1 MTWRWARRRSSA
13 ASSDCPFTG
22 LAGGAERVYKLLL
35 AWKYLRR
42 KLAPLFAAMAVTL
55 CTAMTVIVISVMG
68 GFLDTLRDA
77 ARGVTGDLI
86 VLGGLQGFPAYD
98 GLVDA
103 LEAHPEIDAAVPVL
117 ETFGLLKIL
126 RGTDPVQVQGVDLDA
141 LEGVIAVRDTLLW
154 DEADRR
160 ERLEGWSGVHPESM
174 LERIRAG
181 RLDGGGEGPGS
192 EPLAVLGVETNP
204 AQSRGEDGS
213 YSFDNAMVG
222 YGVEL
227 TVVPLTEAGG
237 IQDLDASTRRFRV
250 VNEFK
255 SGLYQ
260 VDSQTVMV
268 PFDTLQS
275 MLEMGP
281 PTVRVGADAFGEGG
295 RLERRPELAR
305 THQVVMSSPAEGADL
320 ERVRDA
326 AQAIVDGYYAQ
337 FPDLRVAVP
346 RVVTWRD
353 KHGQLI
359 TAVEN
364 EKGLVTFLFG
374 VISIVAVVMV
384 ASTFYMIVLEK
395 TRDIGVLRAIGA
407 ARSGVAAMFL
417 TYGLAIGLLGAVLG
431 LALAA
436 AVVLNLNAIQD
447 GIAAVTGWRMWDPR
461 TYFFDQIPARIDPA
475 EAVWIGL
482 GGVLSAVL
490 GAVIPAVLAA
500 RLDPVRSLRYE

>member
-1 MTWRWARRRSSA
+1 M
-13 ASSDCPFTG
+13 
-22 LAGGAERVYKLLL
+22 YKLLL

-98 GLVDA
+98 GLVEV
-103 LEAHPEIDAAVPVL
+103 LNGHPEVDAAVPVL
-117 ETFGLLKIL
+117 ETFGLLKVL
-126 RGTDPVQVQGVDLDA
+126 RGTDPVQVQGVDLEA
-141 LEGVIAVRDTLLW
+141 LDGVIAVRDKLLW
-154 DEADRR
+154 SDQQRSDRVEAWR
-160 ERLEGWSGVHPESM
+160 GVYPDAL
-174 LERIRAG
+174 LERVVRG
-181 RLDGGGEGPGS
+181 RLLPGGKGPGE
-192 EPLAVLGVETNP
+192 EPLAILGVETNP
-204 AQSRGEDGS
+204 AQRRGDDGS
-213 YSFDNAMVG
+213 YRFDNALVG

-237 IQDLDASTRRFRV
+237 IRDLDASTQRFRI

-268 PFDTLQS
+268 PFETLQD
-275 MLEMGP
+275 MLDMGP

-295 RLERRPELAR
+295 RLEARPELAR
-305 THQVVMSSPAEGADL
+305 THQVVLASPARGQEL
-320 ERVRDA
+320 ERVRDEV
-326 AQAIVDGYYAQ
+326 QSLVDDYYKDL
-337 FPDLRVAVP
+337 PGLRVAVP

-407 ARSGVAAMFL
+407 ARSGIAAMFL
-417 TYGLAIGLLGAVLG
+417 TYGLAIGLLGAALG
-431 LALAA
+431 LTLAA

-447 GIAAVTGWRMWDPR
+447 VIAALTGWRMWDPR
-461 TYFFDQIPARIDPA
+461 TYFFDQIPARISA
-475 EAVWIGL
+475 VEAAWIGL

-490 GAVIPAVLAA
+490 GAVVPALLAA